1 MGLSRPFHVNGS
13 ASRSPWMGPR
23 LQVPDPLPF
32 RVNGQATISFQSQE
46 VKKVMGGLS
55 IPKKPHWWSQWIE
68 TCPFAGGLEDGPS
81 GRAGAES
88 GSGSVFRR
96 RSLRASLNLPE
107 PSTALSEPESLGCS
121 PACGVLG
128 RGWGLPLRR
137 AQHLLSLTV
146 TLGTRMLRPPALPEL
161 LGKDSAVPARQD
173 SLRAPGLLL
182 PLLLLIQRAQL
193 GAGAARILKRRHR
206 AVSELLGPL
215 LGPLRAECAQ
225 NY

>member
-32 RVNGQATISFQSQE
+32 RVNGQVTISFQSQE

-137 AQHLLSLTV
+137 AEHLPSLTV
-146 TLGTRMLRPPALPEL
+146 TLGTRMLRPPALPC
-161 LGKDSAVPARQD
+161 PA
-173 SLRAPGLLL
+173 RAPGQGQCSASEAGL
-182 PLLLLIQRAQL
+182 AQ
-193 GAGAARILKRRHR
+193 GAWAAAAAAAAHPEGS
-206 AVSELLGPL
+206 AGCWSCQNSEEEAPS
-215 LGPLRAECAQ
+215 RV
-225 NY
+225 